1 MMFLKERKDKMIQI
15 RVTQKQKDLISK
27 LAEEKQV
34 TISDFILELIEKY
47 YIENNK

>member
-15 RVTQKQKDLISK
+15 RVTQKQKDLIFK

-47 YIENNK
+47 YIENSK